1 MRVLGIDPGLSNT
14 GYGVI
19 DSTGRKYAA
28 VEGGVITTPTGSPLE
43 ERLLTIYQ
51 DVREVIGA
59 NQPDAM
65 AVEDL
70 HSRYPMQKTAILMGH
85 ARGVVCMAAAEAGIP
100 VFDYQPTRAKNIVTG
115 FGRASK
121 EQMKRAV
128 AAHLDEPDAARN
140 EHVADAFAIAIC
152 HAIMANSKAV
162 AAISAAGNDTGRGR
176 KKIAAATRS

>member
-14 GYGVI
+14 GYGII
-19 DSTGRKYAA
+19 DTTGRDYAA
-28 VEGGVITTPTGSPLE
+28 VEGGVITTPSASPLE

-51 DVREVIGA
+51 DIRGVISA
-59 NQPDAM
+59 NSPDAM

-100 VFDYQPTRAKNIVTG
+100 VFDYQPTRAKNVVTG
-115 FGRASK
+115 YGRASK
-121 EQMKRAV
+121 DQIKRAV

-152 HAIMANSKAV
+152 HAIMADSKAV
-162 AAISAAGNDTGRGR
+162 AAISAAGGGTGRGR
-176 KKIAAATRS
+176 RKKAAPMKA

>member
-19 DSTGRKYAA
+19 DSTGRDYAA
-28 VEGGVITTPTGSPLE
+28 VEGGVITTPTKSPLE
-43 ERLLTIYQ
+43 ERLLTIFQ

-59 NQPDAM
+59 TRPEAM

-100 VFDYQPTRAKNIVTG
+100 VFDYQPTRAKNVVTG

-121 EQMKRAV
+121 EQVRRAV

-152 HAIMANSKAV
+152 HAIMADSKAV
-162 AAISAAGNDTGRGR
+162 AAIAEVDKGAGRGR
-176 KKIAAATRS
+176 RKIAAAIKA

>member
-19 DSTGRKYAA
+19 DSTGRDYTA
-28 VEGGVITTPTGSPLE
+28 VEGGVITTPTKTPLE

-51 DVREVIGA
+51 DVREVISA

-70 HSRYPMQKTAILMGH
+70 HSRYPIQKTAILMGH

-100 VFDYQPTRAKNIVTG
+100 VFDYQPTRAKNVVTG

-121 EQMKRAV
+121 EQIKRAV
-128 AAHLDEPDAARN
+128 AVHLGEPDAARN

-152 HAIMANSKAV
+152 HAIMADSKAV
-162 AAISAAGNDTGRGR
+162 SAIAAAGNDMGRGR
-176 KKIAAATRS
+176 RKLASATRS

>member
-19 DSTGRKYAA
+19 DSTGRDYAA
-28 VEGGVITTPTGSPLE
+28 VEGGVITTPTKTPLE
-43 ERLLTIYQ
+43 ERLLTIFQ
-51 DVREVIGA
+51 DLREVISA
-59 NQPDAM
+59 NRPDAM

-85 ARGVVCMAAAEAGIP
+85 ARGVVCLAAAEAGIP
-100 VFDYQPTRAKNIVTG
+100 VFDYQPTRAKNVVTG

-121 EQMKRAV
+121 EQVKRAV
-128 AAHLDEPDAARN
+128 AVHLDEPDAARN

-152 HAIMANSKAV
+152 HAIMAESKAV
-162 AAISAAGNDTGRGR
+162 SAIAAAGNDMGRGR
-176 KKIAAATRS
+176 RKIAAASKS